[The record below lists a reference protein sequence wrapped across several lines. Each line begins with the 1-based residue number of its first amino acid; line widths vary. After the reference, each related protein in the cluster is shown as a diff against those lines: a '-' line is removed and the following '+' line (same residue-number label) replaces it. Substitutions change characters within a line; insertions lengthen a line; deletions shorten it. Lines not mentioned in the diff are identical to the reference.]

1 MLLILYI
8 TWSVYIYLVGSPPIY
23 NTWSSLIMVWLTA
36 IFLIF
41 TIFPK
46 SFDKIKRVKF
56 KDLFEIEMKETIENS
71 TQNNLIS
78 FSDFDNKIIT
88 GDKGDI
94 SNLKNIIRKAV
105 IQPNR
110 PLQLTVNLRNGH
122 NITIPMLFTYLFVLK
137 FITPSII
144 VLFVSSEEL
153 DDDLIIN
160 KNNIIGLVQ
169 GNEVL
174 DAFYKIFP
182 NLLNIFS
189 FFSKR
194 TQIDNSLN
202 NNDFLNT
209 NYNWLKNKVE
219 KMIREIDSEQSMYLN
234 EKNIKQWFGEIDNRI
249 INFPLQNEE
258 YKEIY
263 NGLLNDE
270 KYLIIYNKKNINA
283 VVSLK
288 EISKNI
294 SIKTLKNYIEKNR

>member
-94 SNLKNIIRKAV
+94 SNLKNIIRK
-105 IQPNR
+105 IIIKPNR
-110 PLQLTVNLRNGH
+110 PLLLTVNLKNGH
-122 NITIPMLFTYLFVLK
+122 NITFPMLFTYLFVLN
-137 FITPSII
+137 FLTPSII
-144 VLFVSSEEL
+144 VLFVSSEES

-160 KNNIIGLVQ
+160 KSNIIGIVQ
-169 GNEVL
+169 GNRVL

-182 NLLNIFS
+182 DLYNLFS
-189 FFSKR
+189 FFNKKTHNR
-194 TQIDNSLN
+194 FVN
-202 NNDFLNT
+202 NRFLNT
-209 NYNWLKNKVE
+209 DYNLLKNKVE
-219 KMIREIDSEQSMYLN
+219 EMIREIDSEQPMYLN
-234 EKNIKQWFGEIDNRI
+234 EKNIKQWFGEIDKRI
-249 INFPLQNEE
+249 IDFPLQNEE

-270 KYLIIYNKKNINA
+270 EYLIIYNKSNINA
-283 VVSLK
+283 VVSLN

-294 SIKTLKNYIEKNR
+294 SLKTLKKYIEKSR